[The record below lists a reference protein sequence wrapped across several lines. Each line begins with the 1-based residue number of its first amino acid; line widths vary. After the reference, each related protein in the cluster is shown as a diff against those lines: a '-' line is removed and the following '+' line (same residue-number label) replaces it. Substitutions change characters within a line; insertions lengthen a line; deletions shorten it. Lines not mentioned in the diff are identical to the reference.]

1 MKTYVNE
8 GLRLAISNSVTYD
21 KTDISKRINDLD
33 VALTEKF
40 KKNAEKE
47 YKSIQIAKS
56 FVTTV

>member
-8 GLRLAISNSVTYD
+8 ELGLTISSSVTYD
-21 KTDISKRINDLD
+21 KTDMSKRINDLD

-40 KKNAEKE
+40 KKNAERE
-47 YKSIQIAKS
+47 YKSMQIAKS